1 MNRNYVTA
9 KDIAYEFKISLRT
22 VYSMM
27 RGFYVKQGKRY
38 DYFEP
43 FPDPRGRIGNKFYF
57 DRRDVDAYFQRCGK
71 YSFRNGK
78 YVLR

>member
-9 KDIAYEFKISLRT
+9 KDIAFEFKISLRT

-38 DYFEP
+38 NYFEP
-43 FPDPRGRIGNKFYF
+43 FPDPCGRIGNRYYF
-57 DRRDVDAYFQRCGK
+57 NINDVNAYFQRCGK
-71 YSFRNGK
+71 WSLRNGK
-78 YVLR
+78 YVRR